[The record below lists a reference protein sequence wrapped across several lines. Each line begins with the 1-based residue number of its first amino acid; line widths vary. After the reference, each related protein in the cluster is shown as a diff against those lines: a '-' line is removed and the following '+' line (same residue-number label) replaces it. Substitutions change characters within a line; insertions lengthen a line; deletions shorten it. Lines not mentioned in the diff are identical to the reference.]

1 VANGTYIAFE
11 GLEGCGKSTHV
22 KRLAVRLG
30 AVVTR
35 EPGGT
40 AIGATLRAA
49 LADPANVHLSA
60 RAEALMMAADRA
72 QHLSEVVGP
81 ALASGRHVVSDR
93 SVYSSLAYQGHGR
106 GLDMTELRRM
116 NDWAIGGR
124 WPDLVVFIDMPVET
138 LLVRLERR
146 ERDRFE
152 REDRGFFQRIAAGYA
167 EMARAE
173 PDRWI
178 VVDGTPPK
186 DELEAVIA
194 TRVQER
200 IAAGRRP

>member
-1 VANGTYIAFE
+1 VADGTYIAFE

-22 KRLAVRLG
+22 TRLAVRLG

-49 LADPANVHLSA
+49 LADPANVRLSA

-106 GLDMTELRRM
+106 GLDMAELRRM

-124 WPDLVVFIDMPVET
+124 WPDLVVFIDVPVAT
-138 LLVRLERR
+138 LMVRLERR

-152 REDRGFFQRIAAGYA
+152 REDRRFFERIAAGYA

-186 DELEAVIA
+186 DELEAFIA
-194 TRVQER
+194 TRVEER
-200 IAAGRRP
+200 LAAGRRP

>member
-1 VANGTYIAFE
+1 V
-11 GLEGCGKSTHV
+11 
-22 KRLAVRLG
+22 
-30 AVVTR
+30 
-35 EPGGT
+35 
-40 AIGATLRAA
+40 ATL
-49 LADPANVHLSA
+49 
-60 RAEALMMAADRA
+60 M
-72 QHLSEVVGP
+72 
-81 ALASGRHVVSDR
+81 
-93 SVYSSLAYQGHGR
+93 
-106 GLDMTELRRM
+106 
-116 NDWAIGGR
+116 
-124 WPDLVVFIDMPVET
+124 
-138 LLVRLERR
+138 VRLERR